1 MQPTNPITEISL
13 PVLSALFVIGAC
25 LLLYFGK
32 IDFTGATLMF
42 VTAAGLVGFNQAFKV
57 ASPAQQTQLATLTSQ
72 VLTVLPAVVSAIT
85 PLSPIGQIPLSEVRL
100 QPGQAVEV
108 TPQFAPQAQPFEPPI
123 VPKG

>member
-42 VTAAGLVGFNQAFKV
+42 GIPAALLGVNGAFHA
-57 ASPAQQTQLATLTSQ
+57 ASPAQQAQLAALTTQTLSAQSQ
-72 VLTVLPAVVSAIT
+72 AAPT
-85 PLSPIGQIPLSEVRL
+85 
-100 QPGQAVEV
+100 
-108 TPQFAPQAQPFEPPI
+108 PQAQPFEPPI